1 MPFNLAK
8 WFIEGE
14 VDWDYYQ
21 ELLQSWG
28 PALAGALFGAGWW
41 CWADALVYQKAV
53 VGQDPPFKYNWPGIV
68 ATLAMVMIN
77 MLPRRDLADEGRE
90 EGEEF
95 RARLWLFISFLIA
108 AGAVAGSV
116 AVLVSAS
123 QQADMVSVGV
133 GSVLQ
138 CGLIL
143 AGSILFWAF
152 RSGDRDSFGYIT
164 Y

>member
-14 VDWDYYQ
+14 VDWDYWNEQ
-21 ELLQSWG
+21 LAQWG
-28 PALAGALFGAGWW
+28 PVLAGALFGAGWW

-53 VGQDPPFKYNWPGIV
+53 VGQDYAFKYNWPGIV
-68 ATLAMVMIN
+68 ATLAMLMIN
-77 MLPRRDLADEGRE
+77 LLPRRDLFEEGRE

-95 RARLWLFISFLIA
+95 RARLWLFVSFLIA

-123 QQADMVSVGV
+123 QQKDLVSVGV

-143 AGSILFWAF
+143 GSSILFWAF
-152 RSGDRDSFGYIT
+152 RSGGSDGYGYI
-164 Y
+164 

>member
-1 MPFNLAK
+1 MGFNLAK

-14 VDWDYYQ
+14 VDW
-21 ELLQSWG
+21 EFWNKALAAWG
-28 PALAGALFGAGWW
+28 PAVAGALFGA
-41 CWADALVYQKAV
+41 
-53 VGQDPPFKYNWPGIV
+53 V
-68 ATLAMVMIN
+68 ATVAMIMIN
-77 MLPRRDLADEGRE
+77 LLPRRDLMDEGRE

-108 AGAVAGSV
+108 LGAVAGSV

-123 QQADMVSVGV
+123 QQKDLASVGV

-143 AGSILFWAF
+143 LGSLMFWAF
-152 RSGDRDSFGYIT
+152 RSGDQGGYGYIS
-164 Y
+164 

>member
-1 MPFNLAK
+1 MGFNLAK

-14 VDWDYYQ
+14 VDW
-21 ELLQSWG
+21 EFWNKALAAWG
-28 PALAGALFGAGWW
+28 PAVAGALFGAGWW
-41 CWADALVYQKAV
+41 CWADAYVYQHAV
-53 VGQDPPFKYNWPGIV
+53 VGAAYPFKYNLPGIV
-68 ATLAMVMIN
+68 ATVAMIMIN
-77 MLPRRDLADEGRE
+77 LLPRRDLMDEGRE

-108 AGAVAGSV
+108 LGAVAGSV

-123 QQADMVSVGV
+123 QQKDLASVGV

-143 AGSILFWAF
+143 LGSLMFWAF
-152 RSGDRDSFGYIT
+152 RSGDQGGYGYIS
-164 Y
+164 